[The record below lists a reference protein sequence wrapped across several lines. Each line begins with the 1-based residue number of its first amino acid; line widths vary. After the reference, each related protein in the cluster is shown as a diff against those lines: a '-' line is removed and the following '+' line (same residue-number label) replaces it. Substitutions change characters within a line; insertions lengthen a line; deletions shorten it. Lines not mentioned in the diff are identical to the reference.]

1 MPRRT
6 RRRGGAGCGGTSR
19 VRSPTWR
26 LRLLRQI
33 LDELVPGVEQFLF
46 VDDVV
51 AVEDGAALVAGQEHG
66 DPLGDAGADQ
76 VAGGGAAGI
85 VNLASCWQSYRMP
98 SYRGYRF
105 PPEIISH
112 AVWLYHR
119 FALSFRDVEDV
130 LARRGV
136 EVTYEAIRKWCRRF
150 GPEYAGRLRRRRGRL
165 GDTWHLDEVFVT
177 IQGRQQYLWRAVDE
191 DGDVLDILVQPR
203 RNRHAAVRFFRKL
216 LKNQRHVP
224 RRLITDKLRSYTA
237 ACRAVMPSVL
247 HCTDQYAN
255 NRAEVSHQPTRQRE
269 RQMRRFKS
277 AAQLQRFASVHG
289 IVQNLFRVGRHLLR
303 SAHHRLL
310 RTRAFVEWDAVT
322 CAC

>member
-1 MPRRT
+1 MKKRFTEAQIIGFLREAEAGFPVKDLCRRHGFSEASYYLWRSKFGGMSVSDAKRLKELETENGRLKKLLAESQLEIEVTREGHCQLGLVLAELPHAQLPRIP
-6 RRRGGAGCGGTSR
+6 
-19 VRSPTWR
+19 VSP
-26 LRLLRQI
+26 
-33 LDELVPGVEQFLF
+33 
-46 VDDVV
+46 
-51 AVEDGAALVAGQEHG
+51 A
-66 DPLGDAGADQ
+66 
-76 VAGGGAAGI
+76 
-85 VNLASCWQSYRMP
+85 
-98 SYRGYRF
+98 
-105 PPEIISH
+105 IISH

-119 FALSFRDVEDV
+119 FALSFRDVEDL

-177 IQGRQQYLWRAVDE
+177 LQGRQQYLWHALDE

-216 LKNQRHVP
+216 LKTQRHVP
-224 RRLITDKLRSYTA
+224 RRLITDKLRSYSA
-237 ACRAVMPSVL
+237 ACHAVMPSVF

-322 CAC
+322 CAY